1 MATALRAC
9 SKSFG
14 VLGFAVLEGS
24 FAAVMS
30 TVYCPRST
38 TSNLVSIGCSQP
50 FVFDFTTFSRTTIS
64 LGRVTEKYGS
74 GLTDNPK
81 GWRAGLTPT
90 QGFPLLRANPPQLAG
105 PPPRG
110 MAPQNNRPDF
120 GATVR

>member
-14 VLGFAVLEGS
+14 VLGSAVLEAS

-74 GLTDNPK
+74 AVTMTPK
-81 GWRAGLTPT
+81 GCRSMLTLTEDFPFLGTISPRPT
-90 QGFPLLRANPPQLAG
+90 GRPPGGRG
-105 PPPRG
+105 PNKYGRELG
-110 MAPQNNRPDF
+110 GR
-120 GATVR
+120 

>member
-14 VLGFAVLEGS
+14 VLESAVLEGS

-50 FVFDFTTFSRTTIS
+50 FVFDLMTFSRTTKS

-74 GLTDNPK
+74 AATIRRKACKSGVHLHDDIPSSGTISPK
-81 GWRAGLTPT
+81 QTG
-90 QGFPLLRANPPQLAG
+90 
-105 PPPRG
+105 
-110 MAPQNNRPDF
+110 RPS
-120 GATVR
+120 GAVAH

>member
-14 VLGFAVLEGS
+14 VLGSAVLEGS

-50 FVFDFTTFSRTTIS
+50 FVFDLMTFSRTTKS

-74 GLTDNPK
+74 AVTIRQKACRYEITLTDD
-81 GWRAGLTPT
+81 
-90 QGFPLLRANPPQLAG
+90 FPSSG
-105 PPPRG
+105 
-110 MAPQNNRPDF
+110 
-120 GATVR
+120 TI